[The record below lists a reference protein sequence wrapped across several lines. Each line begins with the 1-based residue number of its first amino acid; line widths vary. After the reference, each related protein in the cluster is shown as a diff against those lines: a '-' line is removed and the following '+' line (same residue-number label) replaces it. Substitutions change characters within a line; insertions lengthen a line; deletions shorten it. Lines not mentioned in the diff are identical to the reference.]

1 MPTNLRKEPEEA
13 KEKILGVKAEKEN
26 IEESSFINRELNLI
40 KDEKEEVILCNI
52 TEKILL
58 KKFDGVLKKM
68 SCCRCDRCKQ
78 DIVALALNNLKP
90 KYIVA
95 NRDEIEKKVDSL
107 KDVGS
112 EVTRELIKAVVTV
125 RKNPRH

>member
-1 MPTNLRKEPEEA
+1 MAKNKKTFDRESMYKKIMPTNLKKESEEVQK
-13 KEKILGVKAEKEN
+13 KEGILNVDFEKKKSDED
-26 IEESSFINRELNLI
+26 SFINKELNLI

-52 TEKILL
+52 TEKLVL
-58 KKFDGVLKKM
+58 NKFDGVLKKM

-95 NRDEIEKKVDSL
+95 NREEIEKN
-107 KDVGS
+107 
-112 EVTRELIKAVVTV
+112 LII
-125 RKNPRH
+125 